1 MKYNNRFAINIV
13 SRRLSLSGSWAA
25 AAVTSLVCLLLAG
38 CQGPVVPY
46 ADSLSPYP
54 QIHLTS
60 YSLQGKIVVKEPIVS
75 RVGGGQL
82 DVVVP
87 VRNLT
92 DQTLYLQYQYAFLD
106 SRGVMIEGRSG
117 WMDLR
122 IPPYAMAQ
130 AHFTSM
136 TPEAAN
142 FDLDISRLQ

>member
-1 MKYNNRFAINIV
+1 MQLKHQ
-13 SRRLSLSGSWAA
+13 SRRAKPWKPWAA
-25 AAVTSLVCLLLAG
+25 TAVFCLLLAG

-60 YSLQGKIVVKEPIVS
+60 YGLQGKIVVKEPIVS

-92 DQTLYLQYQYAFLD
+92 DHTLYLQYQYAFLD

-122 IPPYAMAQ
+122 LPPYAIAQ

-136 TPEAAN
+136 TAAAAN
-142 FDLDISRLQ
+142 FDLDISRLH

>member
-1 MKYNNRFAINIV
+1 MDIMEYVMQLKH
-13 SRRLSLSGSWAA
+13 SWMRRMVQFTPWAAMAVLCLSL
-25 AAVTSLVCLLLAG
+25 VG

-60 YSLQGKIVVKEPIVS
+60 YSLQSKIVVKEPIVS

-92 DQTLYLQYQYAFLD
+92 DHTLYLQYQYAFLD
-106 SRGVMIEGRSG
+106 SRGIMVEGHSG
-117 WMDLR
+117 WMTLR
-122 IPPYAMAQ
+122 IAPYAMAQ

-136 TPEAAN
+136 TAAAAN
-142 FDLDISRLQ
+142 FDLDISRLH

>member
-1 MKYNNRFAINIV
+1 MKYNDFPINHISHRIFDSGRGVAAI
-13 SRRLSLSGSWAA
+13 AA
-25 AAVTSLVCLLLAG
+25 AALVCLLLSG

-60 YSLQGKIVVKEPIVS
+60 YSLQGKILVKEPIVS

-82 DVVVP
+82 NVVVP

-92 DQTLYLQYQYAFLD
+92 DHTLYLQYQYAFLD

-136 TPEAAN
+136 TPEAMN